1 VGLYHDF
8 VAQQEQLAPNILGAM
23 LKQVV
28 SSGGIPWRI
37 REASQMAKG
46 FGGPGLLLS
55 DIVET
60 FKKTLASL
68 PRLFICIDELDGS
81 PLEHP

>member
-1 VGLYHDF
+1 MSK
-8 VAQQEQLAPNILGAM
+8 E
-23 LKQVV
+23 
-28 SSGGIPWRI
+28 
-37 REASQMAKG
+37 

-81 PLEHP
+81 PLEHPRELCESLQGIVPVSTNTRVFPTAIPISTMGF